1 VGEGREKQ
9 KRERKETEFIKK
21 DLSQEVPWQNSYF
34 EIKEKRNMLQKK
46 TGFEFRLFLYLRWE
60 TSSSIKENN
69 TNIS

>member
-1 VGEGREKQ
+1 MGEGREKQ